1 MAYMKYKE
9 LTKYFN
15 FSEELDLNNLPE
27 YVTDFVTNGE
37 KVLVGYATSKDKFI
51 MTTKKIVLFEVS
63 GLESMKKIHFLPFNH
78 ISSSAIEFKPSK
90 AAILLSM
97 DSGYQLRLNFVD
109 MTPDDKRKFR
119 KVYMFLVDHI
129 THK

>member
-1 MAYMKYKE
+1 MAYIKYKE

-15 FSEELDLNNLPE
+15 FSEELDLDNLPD
-27 YVTDFVTNGE
+27 YVTDFVSNGE
-37 KVLVGYATSKDKFI
+37 KVLVGYATNKDKFI
-51 MTTKKIVLFEVS
+51 MTSKKIILFEVS
-63 GLESMKKIHFLPFNH
+63 GLESMKKIHFLPFNN
-78 ISSSAIEFKPSK
+78 ISSSAVEFKPSK
-90 AAILLSM
+90 AAILLTM